1 MANNDVRARMLAHT
15 REVKAVPQ
23 RNGDIIDGISR
34 EERAEIRRVLA
45 SGGNSIPAEKRG
57 VCLEE
62 DGRHLDA
69 GIAFR
74 DAARK
79 LQRKDKTWCAALAE
93 RATRNFILAGDVNE
107 AVAACRMAILA
118 ASWND
123 NLELL
128 KRTVGF
134 CIDEAGKVEG
144 TDRALAV
151 RRLKVALELS
161 SPVDFEGAVALTE
174 KIRSLGGRGDVE

>member
-1 MANNDVRARMLAHT
+1 MAETNVRARMLAHT

-23 RNGDIIDGISR
+23 RNGDMIDGISR
-34 EERAEIRRVLA
+34 EERAEIRKVLA

-79 LQRKDKTWCAALAE
+79 LQRKDKKWCAALAE
-93 RATRNFILAGDVNE
+93 RATRNFILAGDVKE
-107 AVAACRMAILA
+107 AVDACRMAILTTR
-118 ASWND
+118 WEE

-134 CIDEAGKVEG
+134 CIDEAGKAVETNRG
-144 TDRALAV
+144 LAV
-151 RRLKVALELS
+151 NMLKVALAFAD
-161 SPVDFEGAVALTE
+161 PVDFDAVVRLTE
-174 KIRSLGGRGDVE
+174 KIRLLGGKLDA